1 MSNFVNLIITTNA
14 SKLRSKKRFPLDINV
29 GQLKEKLV
37 LVTGCDN
44 RTMKIE
50 LFDKDDKSLGQLV
63 GDDKPLW
70 DFGVEDGM
78 HIHITDLTTQDGAY
92 DQTEEPAET
101 FQLSTEEYAKR
112 KDSVLA
118 WKRQNKIGQFRDINS
133 EEIKQVEEQRQLAE
147 SYEKQKA
154 ELLPLGSRCEVRVPG
169 QPTKR
174 GVIEFIGQTK
184 FKPGYW
190 VGVRYDEPLGRNDGS
205 IDGVR
210 YFECPEKYGAFV
222 KPQYVEAGD
231 FPEFGID
238 DLDEI

>member
-1 MSNFVNLIITTNA
+1 
-14 SKLRSKKRFPLDINV
+14 
-29 GQLKEKLV
+29 
-37 LVTGCDN
+37 
-44 RTMKIE
+44 MKIE

>member
-190 VGVRYDEPLGRNDGS
+190 VGVRYDEPLGRNDG
-205 IDGVR
+205 R
-210 YFECPEKYGAFV
+210 
-222 KPQYVEAGD
+222 
-231 FPEFGID
+231 
-238 DLDEI
+238 

>member
-1 MSNFVNLIITTNA
+1 MSNFASLIITTNA
-14 SKLRSKKRFPLDINV
+14 SKLRSEKHFPLNMTL
-29 GQLKEKLV
+29 GQLKGKLV

-44 RTMKIE
+44 HTMKIE
-50 LFDKDDKSLGQLV
+50 LFDKEDKSLGQLV
-63 GDDKPLW
+63 GDDKPLC

-92 DQTEEPAET
+92 DQVEEPAET
-101 FQLSTEEYAKR
+101 YQMSNEEYAKR
-112 KDSVLA
+112 EDSLLA

-133 EEIKQVEEQRQLAE
+133 EEIKQVKEQRQLAAFH
-147 SYEKQKA
+147 EKQKA
-154 ELLPLGSRCEVRVPG
+154 ELLSLGSRCEVRVPG

>member
-112 KDSVLA
+112 KGILITVIFYYYPFALM
-118 WKRQNKIGQFRDINS
+118 
-133 EEIKQVEEQRQLAE
+133 
-147 SYEKQKA
+147 
-154 ELLPLGSRCEVRVPG
+154 CEVRVPG

>member
-112 KDSVLA
+112 KALVKKSP
-118 WKRQNKIGQFRDINS
+118 FRSTLTKKTKVRN
-133 EEIKQVEEQRQLAE
+133 
-147 SYEKQKA
+147 
-154 ELLPLGSRCEVRVPG
+154 RCEVRVPG

>member
-14 SKLRSKKRFPLDINV
+14 SKLRSEKRFPLDINV

-101 FQLSTEEYAKR
+101 SNCQLKSM
-112 KDSVLA
+112 
-118 WKRQNKIGQFRDINS
+118 QNVKIQ
-133 EEIKQVEEQRQLAE
+133 
-147 SYEKQKA
+147 
-154 ELLPLGSRCEVRVPG
+154 C
-169 QPTKR
+169 
-174 GVIEFIGQTK
+174 
-184 FKPGYW
+184 
-190 VGVRYDEPLGRNDGS
+190 
-205 IDGVR
+205 
-210 YFECPEKYGAFV
+210 
-222 KPQYVEAGD
+222 
-231 FPEFGID
+231 
-238 DLDEI
+238 

>member
-1 MSNFVNLIITTNA
+1 MSTFVNLIITTNA
-14 SKLRSKKRFPLDINV
+14 SKLRSEKRFPLDINV

>member
-14 SKLRSKKRFPLDINV
+14 SKLRSEKRFPLDINV